1 MNFLSYILLFFI
13 TFFYSN
19 SYSNTNFKLDDLVYY
34 IGPTKQINIIN
45 KDDRDSCNIM
55 IGYQFKIVDF
65 KNGQAVVQQIYP
77 TETGYLFCAEGDS
90 YHVFVEELSEHKPW

>member
-1 MNFLSYILLFFI
+1 
-13 TFFYSN
+13 
-19 SYSNTNFKLDDLVYY
+19 
-34 IGPTKQINIIN
+34 
-45 KDDRDSCNIM
+45 M